1 MTSDVFKIN
10 NLKCVVFL
18 GAASNL
24 SSLLS
29 IVEAKGL
36 ELIVVTSPAQV
47 CELPKDISAHQFE
60 TLDDKFSAFI
70 RDRVEIGRSLFISLG
85 ARWIFRKAVIED
97 LLQGHLVNF
106 HGSRLPV
113 DAGGGGFSWRIMHRD
128 RIDNQLVHLVD
139 EGVDSGPIIMHSA
152 SLFPRSSHV
161 PADFENYHRAE
172 ATKFFAAFLDRVLKG
187 EALPLKRQVD
197 YIGRYNPRLM
207 TAKNG
212 WIDWRWSSDQ
222 IETFVAAFDD
232 PYSGASTLLNGE
244 VVRIKK
250 LQLHGG
256 EPPNHPFM
264 SGLVTRHD
272 VGWIVVSTVDA
283 YSIIIEEV
291 LNEVGENIL
300 NKIRP
305 GDRFV
310 TDPEHL
316 HDARANRIRYGAKA
330 IGE

>member
-1 MTSDVFKIN
+1 MRTDVFMIAD
-10 NLKCVVFL
+10 LKYVVFL

-24 SSLLS
+24 SSLIS
-29 IVEAKGL
+29 IAEAKEL
-36 ELIVVTSPAQV
+36 EAVVVTSPAQV
-47 CELPKDISAHQFE
+47 CELPIDISAHQFE
-60 TLDDKFSAFI
+60 TLDDKFSAFL
-70 RDRVEIGRSLFISLG
+70 RERVEIGRSLFISLG

-106 HGSRLPV
+106 HGSRLPF
-113 DAGGGGFSWRIMHRD
+113 DAGGFSWRIMHRD

-139 EGVDSGPIIMHSA
+139 EGVDTGPIIMHSA
-152 SLFPRSSHV
+152 SLFPRSSQV
-161 PADFENYHRAE
+161 PADFENYHRDK
-172 ATKFFAAFLDRVLKG
+172 ATKFFAAFLERVCSG
-187 EALPLKRQVD
+187 EALPFKRQVD

-207 TAKNG
+207 TAING
-212 WIDWRWSSDQ
+212 WIDWRWTSDQ

-232 PYSGASTLLNGE
+232 PYAGASTLLNGD

-264 SGLVTRHD
+264 SGIVTRHD
-272 VGWIVVSTVDA
+272 GGWIVVSTGDE
-283 YSIIIEEV
+283 YSLIIEEV
-291 LNEVGENIL
+291 LNEFGEHIL
-300 NKIRP
+300 DKIRP

-316 HDARANRIRYGAKA
+316 REARANRVRYGPKA
-330 IGE
+330 DG

>member
-1 MTSDVFKIN
+1 MSTDVFMIAD
-10 NLKCVVFL
+10 LKCVVFL

-24 SSLLS
+24 SSLIS

-36 ELIVVTSPAQV
+36 ESVVVTSPAQV

-60 TLDDKFSAFI
+60 MLDDKFSAFI
-70 RDRVEIGRSLFISLG
+70 RERVEIGRSLFISLG

-106 HGSRLPV
+106 HGSRLPF

-152 SLFPRSSHV
+152 SLFPRSSQV

-172 ATKFFAAFLDRVLKG
+172 MTKFFAAFLERVHTG
-187 EALPLKRQVD
+187 EALPLKRQVN
-197 YIGRYNPRLM
+197 YIGRYNPRLK
-207 TAKNG
+207 TAING
-212 WIDWRWSSDQ
+212 WIDWRWTSYQ

-232 PYSGASTLLNGE
+232 PYAGASTLLNGS

-264 SGLVTRHD
+264 SGIVSRHD
-272 VGWIVVSTVDA
+272 GGWIVVSTGDA
-283 YSIIIEEV
+283 YSLIIEEV
-291 LNEVGENIL
+291 LNEFGENIL
-300 NKIRP
+300 GQIRP

-316 HDARANRIRYGAKA
+316 HEARTNRVRYGPKA
-330 IGE
+330 DA